1 MEEGT
6 EKKPLYCFKLDSE
19 TKEIKK
25 FIITDYKLYNM
36 YSRKFYSYE
45 MDLGTGRFT
54 YNAYVKDID
63 EVVNNNKIHSFVGD
77 LDYAIE
83 IFKFHFNEKVSKCYS
98 DYLKWNKICDLLD
111 ERYPGGE
118 DGEETN

>member
-1 MEEGT
+1 MQEGT

-25 FIITDYKLYNM
+25 FIITDYKLYNK

-54 YNAYVKDID
+54 YNANVKDID
-63 EVVNNNKIHSFVGD
+63 EVVYNNKVHSFVGD

-83 IFKFHFNEKVSKCYS
+83 IFKFHFNDKKTNAHNDYMRWKKV
-98 DYLKWNKICDLLD
+98 CDTLEEL
-111 ERYPGGE
+111 YPGE
-118 DGEETN
+118 DDDE

>member
-1 MEEGT
+1 MESVST
-6 EKKPLYCFKLDSE
+6 NKPLYCFKMDSE
-19 TKEIKK
+19 THEIVKY
-25 FIITDYKLYNM
+25 IIDDYVEKGHGDNRFYVYNGDVGAGNQR
-36 YSRKFYSYE
+36 YHVYKR
-45 MDLGTGRFT
+45 
-54 YNAYVKDID
+54 DID
-63 EVVNNNKIHSFVGD
+63 KVVNNNKVHSFESD
-77 LDYAIE
+77 PDYAIE